1 MKKLT
6 ILVIVVSLIA
16 FLYGCCSHSDS
27 GVFVNP
33 QGDAV
38 ISQRTVVIDEYG
50 RLPTVSFPS
59 GTIVSGAEENT
70 LQPGIKVIL
79 TEQEVN
85 SKYLGYFS
93 ESDNTQLYEYK
104 ITAYQES
111 SDIAGNKTYVSTIEK
126 PFTVIIP
133 TNAETGV
140 CYIGIRES
148 ETDPWRFQRVVGQ
161 NENLANIVPFRAS
174 TDIPPKEC
182 AFNLHR
188 LGTSFCLA
196 IYNGKDK
203 KELPETVVDTLFASS
218 TASIL
223 IKDGK
228 YLEDL
233 QITGVLN
240 GLKLGNIKP
249 TNFAT
254 RITYRSNMA
263 TEAPIKVNGTA
274 VKQTNKADKTVP
286 GYTYYH
292 TFIVDNVTDF
302 SLINTNGD
310 FNFVLNLKGVETRSF
325 PSGFL
330 LEFYNKVDSDNILPY
345 NYTEFY
351 SVNKVVKEPEGEIEE
366 EQEEVVLYD
375 INYDISGGS
384 FIIDNPKKYGEA
396 SDTIFL
402 NAPIKEGYTF
412 LGWTGSNGNVPQIN
426 VAIEHGSTGEKT
438 FVANWGVGSYKVI
451 LTKGKGIDKVSGEG
465 TYESGVEVTASCTM
479 LAGYEFDFWTGNNKE
494 TTFNMPDN
502 DVVMQANAKL
512 INYSIYCDLNG
523 GSLSVAN
530 PTSYNVD
537 SKNITL
543 INPVRLG
550 YTFKGW
556 SGTDL
561 EGEENLA
568 VTIPKGSTGNREYL
582 ANWKLDTYTI
592 TCNIGEGNLP
602 EPIPTSYDVN
612 SADITLSN
620 PVSA

>member
-1 MKKLT
+1 MNKHKSVL
-6 ILVIVVSLIA
+6 ILSLVILLALFV
-16 FLYGCCSHSDS
+16 YGCCSHSDS

-263 TEAPIKVNGTA
+263 TEAPIKVNG
-274 VKQTNKADKTVP
+274 K
-286 GYTYYH
+286 
-292 TFIVDNVTDF
+292 
-302 SLINTNGD
+302 LC
-310 FNFVLNLKGVETRSF
+310 
-325 PSGFL
+325 
-330 LEFYNKVDSDNILPY
+330 
-345 NYTEFY
+345 
-351 SVNKVVKEPEGEIEE
+351 
-366 EQEEVVLYD
+366 
-375 INYDISGGS
+375 GG
-384 FIIDNPKKYGEA
+384 IA
-396 SDTIFL
+396 S
-402 NAPIKEGYTF
+402 
-412 LGWTGSNGNVPQIN
+412 
-426 VAIEHGSTGEKT
+426 
-438 FVANWGVGSYKVI
+438 
-451 LTKGKGIDKVSGEG
+451 
-465 TYESGVEVTASCTM
+465 
-479 LAGYEFDFWTGNNKE
+479 
-494 TTFNMPDN
+494 
-502 DVVMQANAKL
+502 
-512 INYSIYCDLNG
+512 
-523 GSLSVAN
+523 
-530 PTSYNVD
+530 
-537 SKNITL
+537 
-543 INPVRLG
+543 
-550 YTFKGW
+550 
-556 SGTDL
+556 
-561 EGEENLA
+561 
-568 VTIPKGSTGNREYL
+568 
-582 ANWKLDTYTI
+582 
-592 TCNIGEGNLP
+592 
-602 EPIPTSYDVN
+602 
-612 SADITLSN
+612 
-620 PVSA
+620 